1 MAVAGRWDRIEALF
15 DEAALLPAE
24 ERAAFLAR
32 ACGDDP
38 EMRGEVESLLAA
50 DEKAAGFLGR
60 PVASAAAPPAPPPS
74 LVGQRVGHYRVEARL
89 GEGGMSTVYLAVRAD
104 DAYQQQVALKVLGY
118 GAERADLAARFRAER
133 QILASLDHPG
143 IARLLDTGVSPA
155 GQPYLVLEYIEGT
168 RIDHYA
174 DERGL
179 KPRARIDLVQQVLAA
194 VEHAHAHQVV
204 HRDIKPSNIL
214 VTNDGAAKLLDFGIA
229 KMVSPDG
236 SLGSAPLTAG
246 SARVLTPEY
255 AAPEQASGAAVSPA
269 TDVYA
274 VGVLLYLLLS
284 GTHPTAEG
292 RRGAGEVIAA
302 LFEVQPKPLGLGGLD
317 EVLEK
322 SLRKNPDERY
332 QSAKEMADALG
343 P

>member
-1 MAVAGRWDRIEALF
+1 VAIDPGLWQRLEPLLDHAL
-15 DEAALLPAE
+15 DLSDEERGQWLDDLREKSPELVEQLVLLLTAEEAADAGGFLNTGFRVPSSEVQLGPWRLERPLGAGGMGAVWLARRSVGTGE
-24 ERAAFLAR
+24 PRAAIKLLNLALQS
-32 ACGDDP
+32 P
-38 EMRGEVESLLAA
+38 I
-50 DEKAAGFLGR
+50 
-60 PVASAAAPPAPPPS
+60 
-74 LVGQRVGHYRVEARL
+74 GQ
-89 GEGGMSTVYLAVRAD
+89 
-104 DAYQQQVALKVLGY
+104 
-118 GAERADLAARFRAER
+118 ARFRREGTL
-133 QILASLDHPG
+133 LARLAHPG

-174 DERGL
+174 DERGVT
-179 KPRARIDLVQQVLAA
+179 PRARIGLVQQVLAA

-317 EVLEK
+317 KVLEK

>member
-1 MAVAGRWDRIEALF
+1 VAIDPGLWQRLEPLLDHAL
-15 DEAALLPAE
+15 DLSDEERGQWLDDLREKSPELVEQLVLLLTAEEAADAGGFLNTGFRVPSSEVQLGPWRLERPLGAGGMGTVWLARRSVGTGE
-24 ERAAFLAR
+24 SRAAIKLLNLALQS
-32 ACGDDP
+32 P
-38 EMRGEVESLLAA
+38 I
-50 DEKAAGFLGR
+50 
-60 PVASAAAPPAPPPS
+60 
-74 LVGQRVGHYRVEARL
+74 GQ
-89 GEGGMSTVYLAVRAD
+89 
-104 DAYQQQVALKVLGY
+104 
-118 GAERADLAARFRAER
+118 ARFRREGTL
-133 QILASLDHPG
+133 LARLAHPG

-174 DERGL
+174 HERGL

-214 VTNDGAAKLLDFGIA
+214 VTDAGDAKLLDFGIA

-255 AAPEQASGAAVSPA
+255 AAPEQASGTAVSPA